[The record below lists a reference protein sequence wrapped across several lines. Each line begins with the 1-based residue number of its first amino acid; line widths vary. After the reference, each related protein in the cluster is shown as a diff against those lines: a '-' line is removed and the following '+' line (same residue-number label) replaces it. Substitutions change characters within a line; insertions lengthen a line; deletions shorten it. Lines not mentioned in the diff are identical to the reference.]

1 MITIIYK
8 ISNKCKVIKDLTH
21 IPNKGDILVY
31 NDEEI
36 SIRDVVCS
44 IEHDIYNDK
53 RGVKHDITINVY

>member
-8 ISNKCKVIKDLTH
+8 ISNKRKVIKDLTH

-36 SIRDVVCS
+36 SIRGVVCS
-44 IEHDIYNDK
+44 VEHDVYNDK